1 MLQFFLILFSLII
14 WVSIFTYFWRAELF
28 RWLDNRFGKDTALKY
43 PDDEDEG
50 TTDHAAELFAPPKKP
65 FAPPKK
71 PKEDTAKQDDTA
83 ARKNSTP
90 Q

>member
-65 FAPPKK
+65 
-71 PKEDTAKQDDTA
+71 KEDAAKQDDTA
-83 ARKNSTP
+83 AHKNSTP